1 MAPGFSTEK
10 KLLLLL
16 AALALAAAAF
26 FLLPRL
32 VGRAP
37 ADQAMLHEEKEYLI
51 LIMVDE
57 KKLYLLNYGQ
67 VEHVYTV
74 ATGMWDYPTPVG
86 DWEIVHKSRN
96 WGDGFGARWL
106 GLNVLWGTYGIH
118 GTNDEGRI
126 GQSVSH
132 GCIRMRDRDVIEL
145 YDLVSVGT
153 PVIIRN
159 GQYGPFG
166 TGFRTLI
173 PGDRGSDVLAVERRL
188 AELGYYTY
196 GESGVYGD
204 GLKEAV
210 QRFQKD
216 NNLPVDNEIT
226 RDDYVAMGFSEF
238 E

>member
-1 MAPGFSTEK
+1 
-10 KLLLLL
+10 
-16 AALALAAAAF
+16 
-26 FLLPRL
+26 
-32 VGRAP
+32 
-37 ADQAMLHEEKEYLI
+37 MLHEEKEYLI

-57 KKLYLLNYGQ
+57 KTLYLLNYGR
-67 VEHVYTV
+67 VERKYTV

-86 DWEIVHKSRN
+86 DWEIVYKSRN

-106 GLNVLWGTYGIH
+106 GLNVTWGTYGIH

-132 GCIRMRDRDVIEL
+132 GCIRMHNRDVTEL

-159 GQYGPFG
+159 GPYGPFG

-188 AELGYYTY
+188 KELGYYKLE
-196 GESGVYGD
+196 ESGIYGD
-204 GLKEAV
+204 SLKEALH
-210 QRFQKD
+210 RFQQAH
-216 NNLPVDNEIT
+216 NLTVENDIT
-226 RDDYVAMGFSEF
+226 HEDYVAMGFTEF